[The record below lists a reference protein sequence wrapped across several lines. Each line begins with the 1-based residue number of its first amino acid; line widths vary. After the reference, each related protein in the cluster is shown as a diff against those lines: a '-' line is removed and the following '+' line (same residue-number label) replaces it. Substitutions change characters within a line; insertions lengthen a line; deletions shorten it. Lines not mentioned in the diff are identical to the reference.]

1 MSSPLSRLIRPTVL
15 VLFITGVLLLGAGS
29 QTWATPAQGPFGQ
42 TVPSFTPTATTET
55 AVGGGGGGGGGDG
68 DGDDGIPVATLQIVT
83 PVAGT
88 ALAPTATIMPT
99 GTMIPP
105 ATPVPTTPVVVV
117 EVTPTVPVPA
127 TLPVTGAPTTPAY
140 VPLAWSIVLLLL
152 AGLALLWNARRHTPS

>member
-15 VLFITGVLLLGAGS
+15 VLFIAGVLLLGAGS

-42 TVPSFTPTATTET
+42 TVPTFTPTATPET
-55 AVGGGGGGGGGDG
+55 ITGGGGGEDDG
-68 DGDDGIPVATLQIVT
+68 DGGDGIPVATLQIVT

-88 ALAPTATIMPT
+88 GIAPTATITPT

-105 ATPVPTTPVVVV
+105 ATVVPTTPVIEV
-117 EVTPTVPVPA
+117 VTPTVPVPA

-152 AGLALLWNARRHTPS
+152 VGLALLWNARRHTPS